1 MQSPDYL
8 KFYVYF
14 IFMYKYQ
21 VGKTMLTSFITVT
34 DFRQL
39 EKGHQYDANNN
50 DT

>member
-8 KFYVYF
+8 KCYVYF